1 MDNSQQFR
9 AHPPPVTAHCFMVF
23 VRIYNRRMLNF
34 RHFALS
40 LRNKFTK
47 SMGSLKQSLRRIP
60 YWAYLLVL
68 LVISVNLVYFY
79 YLNLLPVSGETSELI
94 NGHYII
100 STINKGS
107 PVSRTEIK
115 IGDTLV
121 SCNGYPLAEW
131 FSCYHGQ
138 KAGDTLIFGIL
149 RNNLVTGT
157 PVIIDSYHPAAS
169 GITLSIFFF
178 FILFSISSLYLLV
191 RCPKEKAVKLFFI
204 YIQFLVIASANP
216 TFLPLPEV
224 LPVIANTFFILI
236 AGLYGIVLIHFHL
249 LYPIPARILNRFRYF
264 PAVFYFAGAISSVIM
279 LVIYLRWV
287 YAPSGETDAAFM
299 LAIRYSLFC
308 ATSVLLIALIVAI
321 YQFITI
327 KNTLARNQLKLLIIG
342 TFCVFLPMATLTFF
356 YNWVVSIP
364 WPYFVE
370 ALSLFGNSILIICI
384 LIAIFRYRIWD
395 VEVIIR
401 KVILYIGATLVIM
414 LTYLFM
420 IWLVDRLTIRMTD
433 FTRFLI
439 LGISVI
445 TFLLL
450 RDRIQQLIDRIFHR
464 ETYDSATVV
473 SDFEAKLTGIYQSD
487 ELKQRIV
494 QSLDDIF
501 HFKSFG
507 FMLKKYGM
515 TYEPAFVQ
523 GTEPLVIGSVNEI
536 NPELEERLQK
546 AKVFSPEELHHKPP
560 ILKETNGEL
569 VVPLISDGLP
579 NGFFICG
586 QKKSERM
593 YSQQDISILSLL
605 ARRVTALLHTA
616 SLYQKDLDRQLML
629 ERERARISQDMHD
642 DIGAGL
648 TKIAM
653 ISEAPVKPG
662 DKVNES
668 GERMARVAS
677 SARDMIS
684 RLNVIVWA
692 LNPKNDNLDS
702 LIAYS
707 RRYFGEYLENIGISF
722 TTDVPD
728 AIPEITLSPDTRRN
742 LFYAMQEAI
751 HNGVKHG
758 ACSEILLEV
767 RINHQIME
775 ITITDNGKGFD
786 ITKVTSGG
794 NGLYNMKKRAEE
806 LGGSFEIQ
814 SSPGK
819 GTIIKLIVKI

>member
-1 MDNSQQFR
+1 
-9 AHPPPVTAHCFMVF
+9 
-23 VRIYNRRMLNF
+23 
-34 RHFALS
+34 
-40 LRNKFTK
+40 
-47 SMGSLKQSLRRIP
+47 MGSIKQSLRRIP

-68 LVISVNLVYFY
+68 MVISVNLVYFY
-79 YLNLLPVSGETSELI
+79 YLNLLPVSGETTEFI

-100 STINKGS
+100 SSISEDS

-121 SCNGYPLAEW
+121 SCNGYPFSEW
-131 FSCYHGQ
+131 ISCYHGS
-138 KAGDTLIFGIL
+138 KAGDTLIVGIL
-149 RNNLVTGT
+149 RNNQVAGI

-169 GITLSIFFF
+169 GINLSIFFF

-191 RCPKEKAVKLFFI
+191 RCPKEKTVRLFFI

-216 TFLPLPEV
+216 TFLPIPGI
-224 LPVIANTFFILI
+224 LPVIANTVFIFT
-236 AGLYGIVLIHFHL
+236 GGFYGIVLIHFHL
-249 LYPIPARILNRFRYF
+249 LYPMPARILNRFRYF
-264 PAVFYFAGAISSVIM
+264 PAVFYVAGAISSVNM
-279 LVIYLRWV
+279 LVSYLKWV
-287 YAPSGETDAAFM
+287 YFPSVEENAAFM
-299 LAIRYSLFC
+299 LDLKYGLFM

-342 TFCVFLPMATLTFF
+342 TFCVFLPIAIFTFF
-356 YNWVVSIP
+356 YNWIVRIS

-370 ALSLFGNSILIICI
+370 TMSIIGNAILIICI

-401 KVILYIGATLVIM
+401 KVILYMGATLVIV
-414 LTYLFM
+414 LTYLLV
-420 IWLVDRLTIRMTD
+420 IWFVDRLTIRMTD

-439 LGISVI
+439 LGFSVI
-445 TFLLL
+445 IFLLL
-450 RDRIQQLIDRIFHR
+450 RDRIQQLIDRLFHR

-473 SDFEAKLTGIYQSD
+473 SDFEAKLSGIYQSD
-487 ELKQRIV
+487 ELKQKIV

-507 FMLKKYGM
+507 FMLKKYGL
-515 TYEPAFVQ
+515 TYEPAFVF
-523 GTEPLVIGSVNEI
+523 GTESPVTKSISEI
-536 NPELEERLQK
+536 NPELEKRLQK

-560 ILKETNGEL
+560 ILNETNGEL

-586 QKKSERM
+586 QKKSERI

-653 ISEAPVKPG
+653 ISEAPVKSN

-677 SARDMIS
+677 SAREMIS

-692 LNPKNDNLDS
+692 LNPKNDNLDG

-707 RRYFGEYLENIGISF
+707 RRYFGEYLDNMGISF

-728 AIPEITLSPDTRRN
+728 AIPEISLSPDTRRN

-751 HNGVKHG
+751 HNAVKHG
-758 ACSEILLEV
+758 ACSEIILGV
-767 RINHQIME
+767 RILLQRLE
-775 ITITDNGKGFD
+775 ISITDNGKGFD
-786 ITKVTSGG
+786 ITKIADGG
-794 NGLYNMKKRAEE
+794 NGLLNMKKRAED
-806 LGGSFEIQ
+806 LGASFEIQ

-819 GTIIKLIVKI
+819 GTVIKLIVKI

>member
-1 MDNSQQFR
+1 MH
-9 AHPPPVTAHCFMVF
+9 A
-23 VRIYNRRMLNF
+23 
-34 RHFALS
+34 
-40 LRNKFTK
+40 
-47 SMGSLKQSLRRIP
+47 LKQSLQAIP
-60 YWAYLLVL
+60 FWAYILVFL
-68 LVISVNLVYFY
+68 TILVNAV
-79 YLNLLPVSGETSELI
+79 YLNYKGQYPDDGMILKSENGQWITDNFRHGSTAYIAGIRSGDIILSIDDYPVEIWFDGNLGLRAKDNAIYKI
-94 NGHYII
+94 NR
-100 STINKGS
+100 KG
-107 PVSRTEIK
+107 RLTEIQVTM
-115 IGDTLV
+115 G
-121 SCNGYPLAEW
+121 SY
-131 FSCYHGQ
+131 FSGVP
-138 KAGDTLIFGIL
+138 GFLWLIFI
-149 RNNLVTGT
+149 VQ
-157 PVIIDSYHPAAS
+157 A
-169 GITLSIFFF
+169 
-178 FILFSISSLYLLV
+178 LFSIACLYILV
-191 RCPKEKAVKLFFI
+191 KKPHEKSVRLFFI
-204 YIQFLVIASANP
+204 YLQFFTVTINSWSIPFPDFLAIAACNV
-216 TFLPLPEV
+216 FLLSSC
-224 LPVIANTFFILI
+224 LL
-236 AGLYGIVLIHFHL
+236 GSVLIHFHL
-249 LYPIPARILNRFRYF
+249 VFPKPVKLLSRFNRF
-264 PAVFYFAGAISSVIM
+264 PLVFYIAGVIVFIPFSVIQ
-279 LVIYLRWV
+279 YYW
-287 YAPSGETDAAFM
+287 
-299 LAIRYSLFC
+299 
-308 ATSVLLIALIVAI
+308 ATSDPEIGPLYGIMDRIGLGWLTLTFLLALATAI
-321 YQFITI
+321 YQFVT
-327 KNTLARNQLKLLIIG
+327 NEDTLSRNQLRIVIIG
-342 TFCVFLPMATLTFF
+342 SFFGFITPIFYALFYPYINQLNNFPMLIM
-356 YNWVVSIP
+356 IP
-364 WPYFVE
+364 NGIG
-370 ALSLFGNSILIICI
+370 SLIMISCI

-414 LTYLFM
+414 LTYLLL
-420 IWLVDRLTIRMTD
+420 IWLVHRLTIRMTD

-450 RDRIQQLIDRIFHR
+450 RDRIQQLIERLFHR

-473 SDFEAKLTGIYQSD
+473 SDFEAKLSGIYQSD
-487 ELKQRIV
+487 ELKQKIV

-507 FMLKKYGM
+507 FILKKYGL
-515 TYEPAFVQ
+515 TYEPAYVF
-523 GTEPLVIGSVNEI
+523 GTESPVTKTISEI

-546 AKVFSPEELHHKPP
+546 AKVFSPEELHHIPP
-560 ILKETNGEL
+560 ILNETTGEL

-586 QKKSERM
+586 QKKSERI
-593 YSQQDISILSLL
+593 YSRQDISILSLL

-616 SLYQKDLDRQLML
+616 SLYQKDLDRQLLL

-653 ISEAPVKPG
+653 ISEAPVKSG
-662 DKVNES
+662 DNVNES
-668 GERMARVAS
+668 GERMVRVAS

-794 NGLYNMKKRAEE
+794 NGLYNMKKRAED
-806 LGGSFEIQ
+806 LGGSFRIQ
-814 SSPGK
+814 SSVGR
-819 GTIIKLIVKI
+819 GTVVIFTVNL

>member
-1 MDNSQQFR
+1 
-9 AHPPPVTAHCFMVF
+9 
-23 VRIYNRRMLNF
+23 
-34 RHFALS
+34 
-40 LRNKFTK
+40 
-47 SMGSLKQSLRRIP
+47 MGSLKDSLRRIP
-60 YWAYLLVL
+60 YWAYLLVF
-68 LVISVNLVYFY
+68 VVFSVNLVYFI

-100 STINKGS
+100 STINEGS

-121 SCNGYPLAEW
+121 TCNGYPLAEW
-131 FSCYHGQ
+131 FSSYHGQ

-149 RNNLVTGT
+149 RNNQVTRI

-169 GITLSIFFF
+169 GISLSFFFF
-178 FILFSISSLYLLV
+178 FILFSIGSLYLLV

-204 YIQFLVIASANP
+204 YIQLLVIASSNP
-216 TFLPLPEV
+216 TFLPLPFL
-224 LPVIANTFFILI
+224 LPVIANTVFIFA

-249 LYPIPARILNRFRYF
+249 LFPKPARIINRFGNF
-264 PAVFYFAGAISSVIM
+264 PVILYISAAISSGYM
-279 LVIYLRWV
+279 LVYYLRWV
-287 YAPSGETDAAFM
+287 YFPSGESDAAFM
-299 LAIRYSLFC
+299 LAIRYSLFWT
-308 ATSVLLIALIVAI
+308 TSVLLIALIVAI

-342 TFCVFLPMATLTFF
+342 TFCVFLPTATFTFF
-356 YNWVVSIP
+356 YNWIVRIP
-364 WPYFVE
+364 WPYFLE
-370 ALSLFGNSILIICI
+370 ALSIFGNSILIICI

-414 LTYLFM
+414 LTYLLM
-420 IWLVDRLTIRMTD
+420 IWLVNRLTIRMTD

-450 RDRIQQLIDRIFHR
+450 RDRIQQMIDRIFHR
-464 ETYDSATVV
+464 EIYDSATVV
-473 SDFEAKLTGIYQSD
+473 SDFEAKLSGIYQLD
-487 ELKQRIV
+487 ELKQKIV
-494 QSLDDIF
+494 QGLDEIF

-507 FMLKKYGM
+507 FMLRKSGLS
-515 TYEPAFVQ
+515 YEPACLL
-523 GTEPLVIGSVNEI
+523 GTESFVTDSDSEI

-546 AKVFSPEELHHKPP
+546 SKVFSPEELNQKPS
-560 ILKETNGEL
+560 ILNETAGEL

-605 ARRVTALLHTA
+605 ARRVIAMLHTA

-653 ISEAPVKPG
+653 ISEAPVKSD
-662 DKVNES
+662 DKVIES
-668 GERMARVAS
+668 GERMARVAT
-677 SARDMIS
+677 SAREMIS

-692 LNPKNDNLDS
+692 LNPKNDNLDG

-707 RRYFGEYLENIGISF
+707 RRYFGEYLENMGINF

-728 AIPEITLSPDTRRN
+728 AIPEINLSPDTRRN

-751 HNGVKHG
+751 HNAVKHSGCSDIIQGVK
-758 ACSEILLEV
+758 
-767 RINHQIME
+767 INHQMME

-786 ITKVTSGG
+786 NTRVASGG
-794 NGLYNMKKRAEE
+794 NGLLNMKKRAEE

-814 SSPGK
+814 SSVGR
-819 GTIIKLIVKI
+819 GTVVMFTVNL

>member
-1 MDNSQQFR
+1 M
-9 AHPPPVTAHCFMVF
+9 
-23 VRIYNRRMLNF
+23 
-34 RHFALS
+34 
-40 LRNKFTK
+40 
-47 SMGSLKQSLRRIP
+47 
-60 YWAYLLVL
+60 
-68 LVISVNLVYFY
+68 VISVNLVYFY
-79 YLNLLPVSGETSELI
+79 YLNLLPVSGEISEFT

-100 STINKGS
+100 STIQKSS

-121 SCNGYPLAEW
+121 SCNGYPLEDW
-131 FSCYHGQ
+131 FSYFHGQ
-138 KAGDTLIFGIL
+138 MAGDTLIFGIL
-149 RNNLVTGT
+149 RNNQVTDILV
-157 PVIIDSYHPAAS
+157 ILDSYHPAAS
-169 GITLSIFFF
+169 GTTLSIFFF
-178 FILFSISSLYLLV
+178 FILFSISSLYLLA
-191 RCPKEKAVKLFFI
+191 RCPNEKSVKLFFI

-216 TFLPLPEV
+216 TFLPLPEM
-224 LPVIANTFFILI
+224 LPVIANTVFIFTG
-236 AGLYGIVLIHFHL
+236 GLYGIVLIHFHL
-249 LYPIPARILNRFRYF
+249 LYPMPARILNKFRYF
-264 PAVFYFAGAISSVIM
+264 PAVFYIAGVISSVY
-279 LVIYLRWV
+279 LLAFYLREV
-287 YAPSGETDAAFM
+287 YTPSGETHAAFM
-299 LAIRYSLFC
+299 QAIRYSLFW
-308 ATSVLLIALIVAI
+308 ATTVLLIALIVAV

-356 YNWVVSIP
+356 YKWVVSIP
-364 WPYFVE
+364 WPYFME
-370 ALSLFGNSILIICI
+370 ALSLSGNTILIICI

-401 KVILYIGATLVIM
+401 KVILYMGATLVIV

-420 IWLVDRLTIRMTD
+420 IWLVHNLTIRMTD

-439 LGISVI
+439 LGFAVI
-445 TFLLL
+445 VFLLL

-473 SDFEAKLTGIYQSD
+473 SDFEAKLSGIYQSD
-487 ELKQRIV
+487 ELKQKIV

-507 FMLKKYGM
+507 FILKKYGL
-515 TYEPAFVQ
+515 TYEPAYVQ
-523 GTEPLVIGSVNEI
+523 GTESPVTRSASEI
-536 NPELEERLQK
+536 NLELEERLQK

-560 ILKETNGEL
+560 ILKETYGEL

-593 YSQQDISILSLL
+593 YSRQDISILSLL

-653 ISEAPVKPG
+653 ISEAPVKSNER
-662 DKVNES
+662 VIES

-677 SARDMIS
+677 SAREMIS

-692 LNPKNDNLDS
+692 LNPKNDNLDG

-707 RRYFGEYLENIGISF
+707 RRYFGEYLDNMGISF

-728 AIPEITLSPDTRRN
+728 AIPEISLSPDTRRN

-751 HNGVKHG
+751 HNAVKHG
-758 ACSEILLEV
+758 VCTEIILAV
-767 RINHQIME
+767 RILHQSIE
-775 ITITDNGKGFD
+775 ISITDNGKGFD
-786 ITKVTSGG
+786 ITRIAAGG
-794 NGLYNMKKRAEE
+794 NGLHNMKKRAEE

-814 SSPGK
+814 SSVGK
-819 GTIIKLIVKI
+819 GTVIRLIVNI